1 MINWKKNK
9 SVIIAVVTI
18 TIILAIISY
27 FAYDRY
33 VRDMFTSNN
42 YITNTEFK
50 RKANALQD
58 VNLIFFYTEWCPHSQ
73 TALKIWKEFKAGN
86 NNRVV
91 NSYQVRM
98 KEVDCDKDEETAN
111 QYNITGYP
119 TIKLVKS
126 ENEIIE
132 FDAKPEMETLRS
144 FLNTTLH

>member
-98 KEVDCDKDEETAN
+98 KEVDCVKD
-111 QYNITGYP
+111 
-119 TIKLVKS
+119 
-126 ENEIIE
+126 
-132 FDAKPEMETLRS
+132 
-144 FLNTTLH
+144 